1 MSVIVN
7 ILYLCVWRV
16 YVYMCVVCVCEA
28 CRGGREHMCIVF
40 LSPFPFQI
48 QYCKSFHSS
57 NHNIGLWF
65 GLPNGHKAF
74 VPHTI
79 KILDHQQLPIA
90 SLSKETWRCV
100 GGDMCTWI
108 FTWHCVGCLCLKWEV
123 AHGNVR
129 PQCTWIRPQCT
140 LQTCTLQ
147 TCTLIN
153 HIWQRTLF

>member
-1 MSVIVN
+1 MSLWTYSIYVCGVCMCI
-7 ILYLCVWRV
+7 CVW
-16 YVYMCVVCVCEA
+16 CVCVKLVEEEENIC
-28 CRGGREHMCIVF
+28 V
-40 LSPFPFQI
+40 LSFSLPFPFQI

-108 FTWHCVGCLCLKWEV
+108 FTWRCVGCLCLKWEV